1 MKKYAPIWISVVS
14 LLLSVVAVCVAV
26 WRSPELS
33 FDYQGVIVGVLSLLV
48 TVLIGWQ
55 ICYFVFIRKEINKEV
70 DKKLRELSHIQF
82 NTADMIHISSCTS
95 QILGCLKYN
104 EWYKVILLYN
114 EKIDFVCSLGEKE
127 EAEKTVRG
135 LNKLLANADLFD
147 RKEMDEFKCL
157 VEKSKNLSKLT
168 ESCFVFYSE
177 ATKKIQENHTCS

>member
-70 DKKLRELSHIQF
+70 DKKLKELSHIQF
-82 NTADMIHISSCTS
+82 KAVNMIHISLCTS
-95 QILGCLKYN
+95 LILGCLERN
-104 EWYKVILLYN
+104 EWYKVILLYG
-114 EKIDFVCSLGEKE
+114 EKIDFVCSLGDKE
-127 EAEKTVRG
+127 EACKTVRG
-135 LNKLLANADLFD
+135 LNNLLANIDLFGH
-147 RKEMDEFKCL
+147 KEMEEFKCL
-157 VEKSKNLSKLT
+157 VEKSKKLSKVT
-168 ESCFVFYSE
+168 DSCFDFYSNAME
-177 ATKKIQENHTCS
+177 KIRKNHEDS